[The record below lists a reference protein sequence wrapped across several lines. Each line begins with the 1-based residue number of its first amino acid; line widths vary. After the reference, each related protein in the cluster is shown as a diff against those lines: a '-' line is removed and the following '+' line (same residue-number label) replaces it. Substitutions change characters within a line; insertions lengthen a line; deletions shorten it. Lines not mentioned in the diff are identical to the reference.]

1 MMKKIYNSP
10 DKKGGL
16 IMSNKKNNASLKTVL
31 RKALPALLVI
41 ALVLIGYYISTKKNG
56 GGEELSIYQPG
67 ETDTLQINEQTDPSG
82 AETDTEPPTE
92 YQITWE
98 NNDEDE
104 DAEIETSPDIVVSTE
119 TSYDYYLTF
128 YSDKLL
134 NQHYEKHGRD
144 MGFDSPEAYEEAANR
159 VVFNEDTLHK
169 TEKEDGDDVYYLEET
184 NEFVVVSVSGYIR
197 TYFLPDDGLAYF
209 NRQ

>member
-1 MMKKIYNSP
+1 
-10 DKKGGL
+10 
-16 IMSNKKNNASLKTVL
+16 MSNKKKNSSLKAAF
-31 RKALPALLVI
+31 RKALPAILVI
-41 ALVLIGYYISTKKNG
+41 LVVVVGYYISTKKNG
-56 GGEELSIYQPG
+56 GNEDLSIYQPE
-67 ETDTLQINEQTDPSG
+67 ETEALQINTTDETGEPSDTD
-82 AETDTEPPTE
+82 AEPSTE

-98 NNDEDE
+98 DAAEEEDE
-104 DAEIETSPDIVVSTE
+104 EIVTSPDIVVSTE

-134 NQHYEKHGRD
+134 NQHYDKHGRD
-144 MGFDSPEAYEEAANR
+144 MGFDSPEAYEEAANK
-159 VVFNEDTLHK
+159 VIFNEDTLHK